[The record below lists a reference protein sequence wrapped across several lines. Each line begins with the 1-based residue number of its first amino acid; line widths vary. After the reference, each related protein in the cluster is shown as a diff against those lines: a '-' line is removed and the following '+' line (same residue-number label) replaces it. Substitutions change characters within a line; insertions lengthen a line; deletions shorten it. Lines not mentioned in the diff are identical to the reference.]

1 MVSRV
6 QLSATTSRPLV
17 LRQDP
22 DADLSRYTTT
32 GKGKTH
38 GGMTTGDS
46 HMGFK
51 TASTVCPIKSQLI
64 QVKFGAERLCTGC
77 LNRTEP
83 IGQNRAENVDH
94 LPITVI
100 DGGELATNALDSS
113 RQHPVLKGCAIAQ
126 RSRLARQDR
135 HIMPGI
141 VNRLAA
147 PETAPMLGD
156 NFAMLSDQD
165 PVGVSVYLHRATQR
179 LRHDRVLVVVKTDK
193 TGLRD
198 GGRNRVESVKPPG
211 ITNEAWPL
219 GLEDRPD
226 C

>member
-64 QVKFGAERLCTGC
+64 QIRFSRTPSGMRFHTPSER
-77 LNRTEP
+77 
-83 IGQNRAENVDH
+83 
-94 LPITVI
+94 
-100 DGGELATNALDSS
+100 
-113 RQHPVLKGCAIAQ
+113 
-126 RSRLARQDR
+126 
-135 HIMPGI
+135 
-141 VNRLAA
+141 
-147 PETAPMLGD
+147 
-156 NFAMLSDQD
+156 
-165 PVGVSVYLHRATQR
+165 
-179 LRHDRVLVVVKTDK
+179 
-193 TGLRD
+193 
-198 GGRNRVESVKPPG
+198 GGRSFKASGPP
-211 ITNEAWPL
+211 L
-219 GLEDRPD
+219 LYRSYQR
-226 C
+226 

>member
-64 QVKFGAERLCTGC
+64 QLRHRQTKGAATDMVDLTPPRHISTLPNSAPSRWVWRAPGK
-77 LNRTEP
+77 
-83 IGQNRAENVDH
+83 GQNRPPQLH
-94 LPITVI
+94 LRGP
-100 DGGELATNALDSS
+100 
-113 RQHPVLKGCAIAQ
+113 
-126 RSRLARQDR
+126 
-135 HIMPGI
+135 
-141 VNRLAA
+141 
-147 PETAPMLGD
+147 
-156 NFAMLSDQD
+156 
-165 PVGVSVYLHRATQR
+165 
-179 LRHDRVLVVVKTDK
+179 
-193 TGLRD
+193 
-198 GGRNRVESVKPPG
+198 
-211 ITNEAWPL
+211 
-219 GLEDRPD
+219 
-226 C
+226 

>member
-64 QVKFGAERLCTGC
+64 QLKPAPGMRWPRIGLPPPFVHRVRIHEYPAQCRVGYA
-77 LNRTEP
+77 P
-83 IGQNRAENVDH
+83 IHGRGGWVFL
-94 LPITVI
+94 LPR
-100 DGGELATNALDSS
+100 GPRSG
-113 RQHPVLKGCAIAQ
+113 PGCAVPV
-126 RSRLARQDR
+126 R
-135 HIMPGI
+135 HHLIDPIRPTRGHIVTSPQGGLYAMPSLCGS
-141 VNRLAA
+141 A
-147 PETAPMLGD
+147 
-156 NFAMLSDQD
+156 
-165 PVGVSVYLHRATQR
+165 
-179 LRHDRVLVVVKTDK
+179 
-193 TGLRD
+193 
-198 GGRNRVESVKPPG
+198 
-211 ITNEAWPL
+211 
-219 GLEDRPD
+219 
-226 C
+226 

>member
-64 QVKFGAERLCTGC
+64 QYTKLALMRIDLAQLAPLAGSNSPRLCEARLQTPVVRMCGSTDPS
-77 LNRTEP
+77 NHPGDPRNVRQFAPVITRVTAFAFGSMVATVVRPHSDTE
-83 IGQNRAENVDH
+83 Q
-94 LPITVI
+94 
-100 DGGELATNALDSS
+100 
-113 RQHPVLKGCAIAQ
+113 
-126 RSRLARQDR
+126 
-135 HIMPGI
+135 
-141 VNRLAA
+141 
-147 PETAPMLGD
+147 
-156 NFAMLSDQD
+156 FLS
-165 PVGVSVYLHRATQR
+165 GF
-179 LRHDRVLVVVKTDK
+179 
-193 TGLRD
+193 
-198 GGRNRVESVKPPG
+198 
-211 ITNEAWPL
+211 
-219 GLEDRPD
+219 
-226 C
+226 

>member
-64 QVKFGAERLCTGC
+64 HLIVAVLGAACARRHGC
-77 LNRTEP
+77 
-83 IGQNRAENVDH
+83 D
-94 LPITVI
+94 
-100 DGGELATNALDSS
+100 
-113 RQHPVLKGCAIAQ
+113 
-126 RSRLARQDR
+126 
-135 HIMPGI
+135 
-141 VNRLAA
+141 
-147 PETAPMLGD
+147 
-156 NFAMLSDQD
+156 
-165 PVGVSVYLHRATQR
+165 QR
-179 LRHDRVLVVVKTDK
+179 LVFAPRAAGRVRPSHPAQTSAKE
-193 TGLRD
+193 R
-198 GGRNRVESVKPPG
+198 PG
-211 ITNEAWPL
+211 A
-219 GLEDRPD
+219 GYG
-226 C
+226 